1 MRTVL
6 LLALILVCAAAL
18 PASPPTAIAIRDAR
32 VVTVSGPVLE
42 RGTVVIRNGLI
53 EQAGADAAIPADAWI
68 IEGKGLTVYPG
79 LIDALSTLGLPEF
92 APQERP
98 QRAGGG
104 TPPGPSPTPSRP
116 ETERPPARSAED
128 RPSFSGWVRAAD
140 ELKTSDRRIE
150 TARNLGF
157 TTAVSFPTRN
167 IFAGQGAVI
176 DLAGEKPG
184 DMVVATP
191 AGMYLTLETAR
202 GMREF
207 PSSLMGALAYI
218 RQVALDAEHYRIE
231 QAYYD
236 KSHAGRKRP
245 AYDRAIE
252 AYLEAPRL
260 LLPASSDVEIPRML
274 RFSADLKAPVVLYGG
289 QAAYAEADALKQA
302 GVPILVSLKWP
313 VREKDADPEQE
324 DSLRTLEFRDR
335 APSTP
340 AVLAKAGVKF
350 AFYTDNVASRD
361 LKTAVKKALDA
372 GLTEEELVR
381 AMTLSPAEIYNVA
394 DRMGS
399 IEKGKIANLVV
410 TDGPLFGEKTKV
422 KYIFVDGEK
431 FEPPAEAEPAKEEAK

>member
-6 LLALILVCAAAL
+6 VLALISVCATAL
-18 PASPPTAIAIRDAR
+18 LASPPTAIAIRDAR

-42 RGTVVIRNGLI
+42 RGTVIIRNGLI

-79 LIDALSTLGLPEF
+79 LIDALSTLGLPDY

-98 QRAGGG
+98 QRAGAPE
-104 TPPGPSPTPSRP
+104 PPAPPARP
-116 ETERPPARSAED
+116 ESQPPPARSPED
-128 RPSFSGWVRAAD
+128 RPLNTGWTCAAD
-140 ELKTSDRRIE
+140 ILDASDRRIE
-150 TARNLGF
+150 AARNLGF

-167 IFAGQGAVI
+167 IFAGQGAVVN
-176 DLAGEKPG
+176 LAGGKPG
-184 DMVVATP
+184 EMVVATP
-191 AGMYLTLETAR
+191 AGMYLTVETGG

-207 PSSLMGALAYI
+207 PSSLMGAMAYI
-218 RQVALDAEHYRIE
+218 RQVSIDAEHYALE
-231 QAYYD
+231 KAWYE
-236 KSHAGRKRP
+236 KSRSGRRRP

-289 QAAYAEADALKQA
+289 HGGYAAVDALKKA
-302 GVPILVSLKWP
+302 GVPLLVSLKWP
-313 VREKDADPEQE
+313 VRDKNADPEQE

-340 AVLAKAGVKF
+340 AALAKAGVRF
-350 AFYTDNVASRD
+350 ALYTGGVTGRE
-361 LKTAVKKALDA
+361 LREAVKKATDA
-372 GLTEEELVR
+372 GLSQEALAR
-381 AMTLSPAEIYNVA
+381 AMTLSPAEIYGVA
-394 DRMGS
+394 DRLGS
-399 IEKGKIANLVV
+399 VEKGKIANLVV

-422 KYIFVDGEK
+422 KYVFIDGEK
-431 FEPPAEAEPAKEEAK
+431 FEPPVEAEPAKEEAK